1 MGPGGRCPRTRS
13 GQRAKRACAS
23 TESTLPQACLR
34 GGAARLSG
42 ARRTASR
49 RRGATPAIDSRVR
62 DEIGAIA
69 VVAFAVL
76 SAVALAT
83 DQGAVLQ
90 WWRSALFALLGWA
103 AFLVPILLGAVA
115 LELWFG
121 FVRRETVL
129 PILGGTV
136 IVIALLGLTRH
147 YVPDDV
153 AGGYVGGA
161 VAKAAAA
168 LFGQIR
174 APVPLCAILFVGLV
188 LAPNPA
194 IPGLV

>member
-1 MGPGGRCPRTRS
+1 M
-13 GQRAKRACAS
+13 
-23 TESTLPQACLR
+23 
-34 GGAARLSG
+34 
-42 ARRTASR
+42 ARRTAAR
-49 RRGATPAIDSRVR
+49 RRGATPAIDSRIR

-90 WWRSALFALLGWA
+90 WWRSALFALVGWA

-136 IVIALLGLTRH
+136 IVVALLALTRH
-147 YVPDDV
+147 YARDDV
-153 AGGYVGGA
+153 A
-161 VAKAAAA
+161 
-168 LFGQIR
+168 
-174 APVPLCAILFVGLV
+174 
-188 LAPNPA
+188 
-194 IPGLV
+194 